1 MPRKHYEAIDA
12 AGKVWKR
19 STETRSYTHCIVV
32 HFPAKP
38 PSEYWPHGTPARSRA
53 EWAGRRN
60 LAENVARRYR
70 NMIPPPAGVEVLEAK
85 QV

>member
-19 STETRSYTHCIVV
+19 STETRTYSHCVVV
-32 HFPAKP
+32 HFD
-38 PSEYWPHGTPARSRA
+38 TPARSRA

-85 QV
+85 QVQ